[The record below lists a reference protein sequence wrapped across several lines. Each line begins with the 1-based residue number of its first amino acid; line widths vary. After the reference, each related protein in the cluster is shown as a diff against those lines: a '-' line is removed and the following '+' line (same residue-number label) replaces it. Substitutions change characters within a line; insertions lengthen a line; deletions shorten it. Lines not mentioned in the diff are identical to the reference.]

1 MHSLRLRVWT
11 ALRQMCVE
19 ERANGMSISHVQ
31 SRSFNTNSLPDEGTD
46 RPDAGRFCLFVT
58 SSDRGRDIFEIVFQN
73 AEKMWRDCDWPRYVG
88 FTSKYPDLYGFT
100 ALAAKSPSDWQ
111 GELGDQLDQ
120 LPDEIEYVYLTFED
134 SLFLSPVNGAKLNA
148 IADLMVSQNL
158 SYVSLIPLNRNI
170 PGRVLEYVR
179 RKLSKRPLRRLS
191 FSEPYYSSLA
201 AAIWKRSYLRS
212 LLRRAG
218 LIWDLEHV
226 VTKEP
231 HYAVWEPIVDHD
243 QIVRKGQWVFHAK
256 RLLASQ
262 GISLANSKR
271 EFRTVKAGIR
281 DIRERIVWE
290 LGGFLS
296 FRLRRRLNMISHR
309 APPSTGTISQNP
321 GSAGTTGLERSAP
334 SN

>member
-1 MHSLRLRVWT
+1 
-11 ALRQMCVE
+11 MCVE
-19 ERANGMSISHVQ
+19 ERAKGMSVSQVQ
-31 SRSFNTNSLPDEGTD
+31 SRSLSANSLPDER
-46 RPDAGRFCLFVT
+46 RPRAAAGRFCVFVT

-88 FTSKYPDLYGFT
+88 FTRKYPDLYGFT
-100 ALAAKSPSDWQ
+100 ALAAKGPSNWQ

-134 SLFLSPVNGAKLNA
+134 ALFLSPVNGEKLNE
-148 IADLMVSQNL
+148 IADLMVGQNL
-158 SYVSLIPLNRNI
+158 SYLSLIPLNRNA
-170 PGRVLEYVR
+170 PGRVIEYVR
-179 RKLSKRPLRRLS
+179 RKLSKRPLRQLS

-201 AAIWKRSYLRS
+201 GAIWKRSYLRS
-212 LLRRAG
+212 LLRRPG

-226 VTKEP
+226 VTNEP
-231 HYAVWEPIVDHD
+231 HYAVWEPVIDHD
-243 QIVRKGQWVFHAK
+243 QIVRKGQWNVGAE
-256 RLLASQ
+256 RQLAAQ

-290 LGGFLS
+290 LVGFLS

-309 APPSTGTISQNP
+309 APPNAGTVSNKP
-321 GSAGTTGLERSAP
+321 GDAGTTKLESSAP